1 MDPLLSSLAELGCEV
16 RCEGEDGH
24 FPFTLTAHGFG
35 QDHISIDIG
44 HSSQFLSALLIAS
57 TLSAEDFTIRLK
69 GTHGMA
75 YIEMTRKM
83 MEQFGVCV
91 EHPAADQFRI
101 CTGQKY
107 RALDYQ
113 IEPDVSAA
121 CYFYAMTPLLGIP
134 VCVEHVHFESLQ
146 GDVEFLHILEKMG
159 CSAPV
164 SYTHLTLPTKA

>member
-1 MDPLLSSLAELGCEV
+1 MIQVE
-16 RCEGEDGH
+16 
-24 FPFTLTAHGFG
+24 
-35 QDHISIDIG
+35 
-44 HSSQFLSALLIAS
+44 
-57 TLSAEDFTIRLK
+57 

-75 YIEMTRKM
+75 YIEMTQKM

-91 EHPAADQFRI
+91 ERPAADQFRI

-146 GDVEFLHILEKMG
+146 GRRFLPSMASPWTCLPAPIRPSLWQLLRLLLTVPPVLQASVTSVSRKVTVSMP
-159 CSAPV
+159 SARN
-164 SYTHLTLPTKA
+164 

>member
-57 TLSAEDFTIRLK
+57 TLSSEDFTIQVE

-75 YIEMTRKM
+75 YIEMTQKM
-83 MEQFGVCV
+83 MKQFKKSPKGFARRLGGMMGN
-91 EHPAADQFRI
+91 PNAFR
-101 CTGQKY
+101 GLK
-107 RALDYQ
+107 
-113 IEPDVSAA
+113 
-121 CYFYAMTPLLGIP
+121 
-134 VCVEHVHFESLQ
+134 
-146 GDVEFLHILEKMG
+146 
-159 CSAPV
+159 
-164 SYTHLTLPTKA
+164 